1 MNWYG
6 TISFSAEG
14 KAGDLRKLPL
24 MARAYEETMR
34 QDGEPPDCVYEA
46 EYFARQ
52 LENAVTKLGDKANN
66 ETVKIEFQESYDT
79 AHVPVFVMHAVA
91 DALFFQKTDPR
102 IVLECEVV
110 DSGSGEEGSDRLT
123 YSPKTGRWYDR
134 GELFSTM
141 LITCGYIG
149 SFWRD
154 RLQQFRDIYNRMNME
169 G

>member
-1 MNWYG
+1 MHWYG

-34 QDGEPPDCVYEA
+34 RDGEPSDCVYEA
-46 EYFARQ
+46 GYFTQQ
-52 LENAVTKLGDKANN
+52 LEDAVLNLSEKDDKEITKIKVTEDC
-66 ETVKIEFQESYDT
+66 DT
-79 AHVPVFVMHAVA
+79 AHVPVMMMHAIA
-91 DALFFQKTDPR
+91 DVFYFQQTDPC

-141 LITCGYIG
+141 MLTCGYVG
-149 SFWRD
+149 SFWNN
-154 RLQQFRDIYNRMNME
+154 RLKQFRAIYNQMDVQ